1 MVKDRQAW
9 RAAVHGV
16 AKSWARLSDWTTLN
30 HVRKWKVKVLV
41 TQLCLTISRLL
52 ATLQTIACQDPLFL
66 GFCKQDYW
74 SGLPCPPLGDL
85 PDPGIKPVSPVSPA
99 LQVDSL
105 PIREVLS
112 QLYKINKLILF
123 FWRIQLSS
131 LFYRWG
137 SWVLETLSLV
147 VKVIHLLSG
156 RARTGTRKPL
166 QDQPSWPPNW
176 CWDPGSYP
184 SSDITRHLEP
194 ASWAKEA
201 DQWSS
206 PFL

>member
-1 MVKDRQAW
+1 MCGDFSLIKQFCDI
-9 RAAVHGV
+9 
-16 AKSWARLSDWTTLN
+16 SWVSYNLTQFWHYLPGMHAESLSHARLFVTLWTVA
-30 HVRKWKVKVLV
+30 H
-41 TQLCLTISRLL
+41 QALL
-52 ATLQTIACQDPLFL
+52 SMRFPRQEH
-66 GFCKQDYW
+66 W
-74 SGLPCPPLGDL
+74 NGLSCPSPGDL

-99 LQVDSL
+99 LQADSL